1 MKLKVNFQRIGVKL
15 MEIKIDEK
23 QIADAIIQNL
33 KRHNLVGEKQD
44 VTVIYNAESY
54 DVLYTI
60 SEVAKLIKCNTNYV
74 YDLIRTGLLPGL
86 KLGSMKVT
94 RSALLEFLQKYQGYD
109 LTDPYNIKP
118 LEKLNEEK

>member
-1 MKLKVNFQRIGVKL
+1 

-33 KRHNLVGEKQD
+33 KRHNLLSDIPQN
-44 VTVIYNAESY
+44 VTVVYNAESQ

-74 YDLIRTGLLPGL
+74 YDLIRAGLLPGL

-109 LTDPYNIKP
+109 LTDPSNIKP